1 MYLTTEFNNLQI
13 GSFGQRRN
21 LSAILKNNKKK
32 SCVRET
38 YSLSWRRKALE
49 LIGNS
54 SSTSHTERTEKLCT
68 ATSLALIY
76 NQQLNGC
83 SGFGQRNQRYEASSA
98 VWRLQYY
105 CQDWRGESTTTHTPT
120 AESQRPAASS
130 AAQHP
135 LTGRFTE

>member
-1 MYLTTEFNNLQI
+1 MYLTTAFNNLQI

-21 LSAILKNNKKK
+21 LLAILKNKIKKK
-32 SCVRET
+32 LRSRNLFTQLAPEGT
-38 YSLSWRRKALE
+38 R
-49 LIGNS
+49 GNS
-54 SSTSHTERTEKLCT
+54 SSTSHTERSEKLCT

-105 CQDWRGESTTTHTPT
+105 CQD
-120 AESQRPAASS
+120 
-130 AAQHP
+130 
-135 LTGRFTE
+135 